1 MGEDLLGVKRLNRK
15 LPWFFEQFEKNDPEY
30 FLLLAEVLE
39 KAMNPQALDDKT
51 KYLLILALD
60 VYKGANE
67 GVKVL
72 AKQAR
77 DAGASEQEIREAIRL
92 AYYVNSMD
100 VIKTSLNA
108 Y

>member
-1 MGEDLLGVKRLNRK
+1 MKKN

-30 FLLLAEVLE
+30 CSQLGEVLE
-39 KAMNPQALDDKT
+39 TAMNPQSLDDKT
-51 KYLLILALD
+51 KYLIILALD
-60 VYKGANE
+60 VLKGAGE

-77 DAGASEQEIREAIRL
+77 EAGASEEEIRDVIRL
-92 AYYVNSMD
+92 AFYVSSMD
-100 VIKTSLNA
+100 VVKTSLNA

>member
-1 MGEDLLGVKRLNRK
+1 MKK
-15 LPWFFEQFEKNDPEY
+15 SLPWFFEQYEKNDPEY
-30 FLLLAEVLE
+30 CIPLAEVLE
-39 KAMNPQALDDKT
+39 TAMNPQSLDAKT
-51 KYLLILALD
+51 KYLIILALD
-60 VYKGANE
+60 VLKGAGE

-77 DAGASEQEIREAIRL
+77 EAGASEQEIRDVIRL
-92 AYYVNSMD
+92 AFYVNSMD

>member
-1 MGEDLLGVKRLNRK
+1 MKKN
-15 LPWFFEQFEKNDPEY
+15 LPWFFEPFEKNDPEY
-30 FLLLAEVLE
+30 CSQLAGVLE
-39 KAMNPQALDDKT
+39 AAMSPQNLDAKT
-51 KYLLILALD
+51 KYLIILALD
-60 VYKGANE
+60 VLKGAGE

-77 DAGASEQEIREAIRL
+77 EAGASEDEIREVIRL
-92 AYYVNSMD
+92 AFYVNSVD

>member
-1 MGEDLLGVKRLNRK
+1 MNKN
-15 LPWFFEQFEKNDPEY
+15 LPWFFEQFAKNDPEY
-30 FLLLAEVLE
+30 CSQLAEVLE
-39 KAMNPQALDDKT
+39 VAAKPEKLDAKT
-51 KYLLILALD
+51 KYLIILALD
-60 VYKGANE
+60 VLKGAGE

-77 DAGASEQEIREAIRL
+77 DQGASEDEIREVIRL
-92 AYYVNSMD
+92 AFYVNSMD